1 MTNSVHFVAQWI
13 RIMAAR
19 HSLNLLTT
27 STALVAL
34 LAACGGGGGSQR
46 DKIVSSSPLPPTTL
60 NSAVTTPTPPAT
72 TPARNGTPPTSQP
85 STPTNGVPNTSPPA
99 PVGPP
104 NQTATNP
111 PPASPAPRQS
121 ETLPAIPPTPTPA
134 PSPATIPNVSGKGV
148 RGDVLLA
155 MFEQNRCATW
165 TNSTTSYD
173 GPVVE
178 DYQAIGIASVRM
190 AATLTAGNYT
200 SDPNFWIPV
209 PIPEESQRCGKRYYS
224 PVVPGTYQ
232 YILYSKNDYRQF
244 RYKPLYGEPWIKRG
258 FNSLEVSYTVNI
270 TADTLEI
277 GPYPKVKIEEDLGY
291 LATSWDSPIPQGNS
305 AQPWFGSTSVIFR
318 RDQEVPFGTLQE
330 WSDHTGAALRLML
343 IKGGKK
349 DEVKLCTNAD
359 LSFVKRLQCTVWHIP
374 ADWKWGQEL
383 KTPEGYIVDDRSV
396 YPNESGMLYWRATN

>member
-13 RIMAAR
+13 HIMAAR

-60 NSAVTTPTPPAT
+60 NSAVATPPAV
-72 TPARNGTPPTSQP
+72 TPARNGTTPTSQP
-85 STPTNGVPNTSPPA
+85 NTPTNGVPNTSPPA
-99 PVGPP
+99 PAVPP

-111 PPASPAPRQS
+111 PPDSPAPRQS
-121 ETLPAIPPTPTPA
+121 GTLPAIPPTSTPA
-134 PSPATIPNVSGKGV
+134 PSPAAVPNVSSKGV
-148 RGDVLLA
+148 RGDALLA
-155 MFEQNRCATW
+155 MFEQNRCLTW
-165 TNSTTSYD
+165 ASSTTSYD

-178 DYQAIGIASVRM
+178 DGQAIGIANVRM
-190 AATLTAGNYT
+190 AAVLHAGNYT

-209 PIPEESQRCGKRYYS
+209 GAPDEALRCGKRYYH
-224 PVVPGTYQ
+224 PVTPGTYQ
-232 YILYSKNDYRQF
+232 YILYSKNDYKPF
-244 RYKPLYGEPWIKRG
+244 RSKPLYGEPWIKRG
-258 FNSLEVSYTVNI
+258 FNGLEVSYTINI

-277 GPYPKVKIEEDLGY
+277 GPYPKAKIEEDLGY
-291 LATSWDSPIPQGNS
+291 LATSWDSPIPQGRFD
-305 AQPWFGSTSVIFR
+305 QPWFGSTSVIFR
-318 RDQEVPFGTLQE
+318 RDQTVPFGTLQE
-330 WSDHTGAALRLML
+330 WTDYSGAALRLML

-359 LSFVKRLQCTVWHIP
+359 LSFVKRLQCTVWRIP

-383 KTPEGYIVDDRSV
+383 KTPEGYIVDDRSA